1 MKVDNKNY
9 IKVFSEIGLIMYEHD
24 TDTVELNLSTPYGT
38 VIFEVT
44 MRIKEDEEEEEE

>member
-1 MKVDNKNY
+1 MKIDNKSY

-24 TDTVELNLSTPYGT
+24 TDTVELNLSTPYGN

-44 MRIKEDEEEEEE
+44 MRLKEEEEE